1 MSFSFPGFARC
12 TALVIGLASPFSLRA
27 DDSRR
32 TILVTGEGEATA
44 APDQVEFIIGIDVT
58 DAKVEVTKTKSDEA
72 MRRILA
78 IAKEFK
84 IDSKD
89 VQSDYLR
96 VQPIQEAAFNPNGKP
111 TRPVTTYN
119 ARRDVRILLRDV
131 GKYEALMAAM
141 FNSGAN
147 NLHSLQFK
155 SSTQSKLESDA
166 RNAALKDAKAKAES
180 MAQQMG
186 LKLGRPRNIAE
197 GVPGHG
203 PGPIMGKTMMMME
216 GFARG
221 ASSEPTLAPGEVR
234 VRQQV
239 TVLFDAD

>member
-12 TALVIGLASPFSLRA
+12 TALVIGLASPFSLHA
-27 DDSRR
+27 DDDGRS
-32 TILVTGEGEATA
+32 ILVTGEGEAAA
-44 APDQVEFIIGIDVT
+44 APDQVEFIVGIDVT
-58 DAKVEVTKTKSDEA
+58 DAKVEVTKSKSDEA

-78 IAKEFK
+78 ITKEFK
-84 IDSKD
+84 IDPKD

-96 VQPIQEAAFNPNGKP
+96 VQPIQEAPFHPDGKP

-119 ARRDVRILLRDV
+119 ARRDVRILLRDIK
-131 GKYEALMAAM
+131 KYEGLMTAM

-155 SSTQSKLESDA
+155 SSAQTRLENEA

-197 GVPGHG
+197 GIHGPG
-203 PGPIMGKTMMMME
+203 PGPIMGKTMMME
-216 GFARG
+216 GFARA

-234 VRQQV
+234 VKQQV
-239 TVLFDAD
+239 TVLFDAE